1 MKKLNPHLRGTIEI
15 SIASVGF
22 GFLGIF
28 GKTAFENGLSVGEL
42 LTYRFAL
49 AALLIWI
56 FLLLFRPSWIIL
68 KKRQIAIAS
77 LLGIF
82 GYGLFSTLYFTAV
95 EGLSVTLAALLLYT
109 YPFWVNVFSHFF
121 TKDKISL
128 NEALCLVAGS
138 AGLVILLWGHIEVK
152 NVLAILAGLAA
163 AISYAIYV
171 MVSGRLQKNV
181 RPISSTLYVI
191 TAGALALLIFHH
203 PHIEKLPELTK
214 AQGNSI
220 LGLAIIC
227 TIIPLTLELSALQKI
242 KSSTVALLM
251 MIEPITAAILG
262 ALIFHERLTGLQL
275 VGAVIILASLTANTI
290 YAQKS
295 AATASETPQI

>member
-1 MKKLNPHLRGTIEI
+1 MAKLSPHLRGTIEI

-22 GFLGIF
+22 GFLGVF
-28 GKTAFENGLSVGEL
+28 GKIAFENGLSVGEL
-42 LTYRFAL
+42 LAYRFSL

-68 KKRQIAIAS
+68 TKKQIAIAS

-82 GYGLFSTLYFTAV
+82 GYGLFSTLYFVAV
-95 EGLSVTLAALLLYT
+95 EGLSITLAALLLYT
-109 YPFWVNVFSHFF
+109 YPFWVNLFSHFF
-121 TKDKISL
+121 TKDKITSA
-128 NEALCLVAGS
+128 EAACLFAGS
-138 AGLVILLWGHIEVK
+138 LGLLLLLWGHIEVK
-152 NVLAILAGLAA
+152 NVLAIGAGLAA

-171 MVSGRLQKNV
+171 MVSGRLQKTV

-203 PHIEKLPELTK
+203 PHLERIPELTK
-214 AQGNSI
+214 AQGGSI

-227 TIIPLTLELSALQKI
+227 TIIPLTLELSALQKL
-242 KSSTVALLM
+242 KSSVVALLM

-262 ALIFHERLTGLQL
+262 ALIFSERLTGIQL
-275 VGAVIILASLTANTI
+275 AGAVIILGALATNTVLSRRSI
-290 YAQKS
+290 EKATEKS
-295 AATASETPQI
+295 